1 MSTAACGVSEHAS
14 GTAAGAVVLQPSG
27 ASSAA
32 GAAAEATAD
41 GRRQPKDNLMDS
53 IRKLKE
59 QQAVIK
65 AEKQRVAKELKNACK
80 RRNRLKKRA
89 RQLTDVDLVEVL
101 QMRKEMVVPSVDDK
115 PTAVASTGDASPAAD
130 DDMRD

>member
-1 MSTAACGVSEHAS
+1 
-14 GTAAGAVVLQPSG
+14 
-27 ASSAA
+27 
-32 GAAAEATAD
+32 
-41 GRRQPKDNLMDS
+41 MDS

-59 QQAVIK
+59 QQAAIK